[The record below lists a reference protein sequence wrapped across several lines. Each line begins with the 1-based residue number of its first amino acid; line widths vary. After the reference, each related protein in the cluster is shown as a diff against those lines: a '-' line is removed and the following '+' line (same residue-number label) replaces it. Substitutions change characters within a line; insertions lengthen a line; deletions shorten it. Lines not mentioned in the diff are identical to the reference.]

1 NNKEIAL
8 RDKGID
14 VRCVDDKG
22 WLVRVDDILAQ
33 VDDNTKLVMTSHVS
47 FKSGAKIDYESLY
60 KEILKTNAL
69 LLLDVTQSLGVTPV
83 EMYSADFV
91 VCSSYTWLLSVAE
104 VARTRWGVLHPIKLG
119 REQRDLN

>member
-1 NNKEIAL
+1 ME
-8 RDKGID
+8 
-14 VRCVDDKG
+14 VRIVDDQD

-91 VCSSYTWLLSVAE
+91 VCSSYKWLLSVGEA
-104 VARTRWGVLHPIKLG
+104 ART
-119 REQRDLN
+119 